1 MSGNNFLADTNA
13 IIYIFEGKDY
23 MLPFLLNIT
32 SISVISEIELRGF
45 YRISP
50 KEEETIKSLLDDLE
64 IISLDYQIKELAI
77 QLKQNYKIKLPDAII
92 AATAIKKN
100 LSLLT
105 ADKNFVKIDELEL
118 VLIEI

>member
-1 MSGNNFLADTNA
+1 MNGNNFLADTNA
-13 IIYIFEGKDY
+13 IIYVFEGKDY

-45 YRISP
+45 YKITP
-50 KEEETIKSLLDDLE
+50 YEEEIIKALLDDLE
-64 IISLDYQIKELAI
+64 IVSLDYQIKELAI
-77 QLKQNYKIKLPDAII
+77 KLKQNYKIKLPDAII

-105 ADKNFVKIDELEL
+105 ADKDFVIIDELEL

>member
-1 MSGNNFLADTNA
+1 MIGNNFLADTNA

-23 MLPFLLNIT
+23 MLPFLVNIT

-45 YRISP
+45 YKITT
-50 KEEETIKSLLDDLE
+50 KEEETIKSLLNDLE

-92 AATAIKKN
+92 AATAIKRN
-100 LSLLT
+100 LTLLT
-105 ADKNFVKIDELEL
+105 ADIDFVKIDELEL

>member
-100 LSLLT
+100 LSPLT

>member
-13 IIYIFEGKDY
+13 IIYVFEGKDY

-45 YRISP
+45 YKITP
-50 KEEETIKSLLDDLE
+50 NEEEIIKALLDDLE

-77 QLKQNYKIKLPDAII
+77 KLKRNYKIKLPDAII

-105 ADKNFVKIDELEL
+105 ADKDFVKIDELEL